1 LSRGRRK
8 RTKKQSD
15 CSLTINL
22 IANKMN
28 SIGYKDTVQP
38 QLSFGDAFNY
48 PTLNRNMVMSMNTI
62 TTEQDHVKT
71 NTQRFVS

>member
-1 LSRGRRK
+1 
-8 RTKKQSD
+8 
-15 CSLTINL
+15 
-22 IANKMN
+22 MN